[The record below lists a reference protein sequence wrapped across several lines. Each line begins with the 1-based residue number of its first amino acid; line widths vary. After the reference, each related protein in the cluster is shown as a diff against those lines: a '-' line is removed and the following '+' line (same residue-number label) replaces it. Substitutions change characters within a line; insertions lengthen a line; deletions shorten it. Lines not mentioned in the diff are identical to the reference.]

1 MEKRTK
7 AEDAQERRRS
17 RMRKLY
23 HSLCSTLG
31 IGEEERLAMLGSYG
45 VTSSRDMS
53 DADLSD
59 LCNRLGAMLPG
70 RKQDTEMDRLRK
82 RLIASIGAWLRTE
95 GRESNIDLI
104 KAIAC
109 RATGYDTFNKIPKER
124 LHNLTWAFNQ
134 KRKDAETV
142 RKIAVMPK
150 EIWLN

>member
-7 AEDAQERRRS
+7 AEDAQERRRA

-31 IGEEERLAMLGSYG
+31 IGEEERLALLGSYG

-53 DADLSD
+53 DEDLSD

-70 RKQDTEMDRLRK
+70 RKQDAEMDRLRK
-82 RLIASIGAWLRTE
+82 RLIASIGAWLRYE
-95 GRESNIDLI
+95 GRVSNIDLI

-109 RATGYDTFNKIPKER
+109 RATGHETFNKIPKER
-124 LHNLTWAFNQ
+124 LRNLTWAFNQ
-134 KRKDAETV
+134 KRKDAEAANKMSV
-142 RKIAVMPK
+142 VP
-150 EIWLN
+150 EDFWLN